1 MELLLPIIGL
11 IFIFIIDYF
20 SVHIF
25 GNKVWIYC
33 SSYKRKITSF
43 CVGFTLIY
51 LFAEFLP
58 HVYQSPTS
66 VYSVVLGFSIF
77 LCLEQL
83 VVKYRK
89 RSTMSNNEQ
98 TVHAYFI
105 FIVKLLQGIIIFQVL
120 EQGFGA
126 VASFLI
132 TIVTVDMAEDF
143 SVHFLK
149 GREKGFITYF
159 LPLGLL
165 IGFIIAILNI
175 VSIVAMNWLSGFTP
189 GILLYLIVTELI
201 PKERQRS
208 GEYLIL
214 GMLIYILLQIFI

>member
-1 MELLLPIIGL
+1 
-11 IFIFIIDYF
+11 
-20 SVHIF
+20 
-25 GNKVWIYC
+25 
-33 SSYKRKITSF
+33 
-43 CVGFTLIY
+43 
-51 LFAEFLP
+51 
-58 HVYQSPTS
+58 
-66 VYSVVLGFSIF
+66 
-77 LCLEQL
+77 
-83 VVKYRK
+83 
-89 RSTMSNNEQ
+89 MSNNEQ